1 MPISIAMSP
10 FDICRDC
17 IKLLLSDP
25 LLGNNLTDLASRFG
39 LSASH
44 FQKLFKRYVGVSPK
58 QFQQSVL
65 IQQAQPRLLTQSI
78 LNTSESLGL
87 SSSSRL
93 HDAFVQIEALSPGE
107 FKSQGEALVLRHA
120 RHDSVFG
127 PLVVVLSERGIFY
140 LGFHDDSEEAL
151 LNILKRFPKAA
162 LIPCEDNS
170 LLSGDPFLSA
180 SPVKLHV
187 AATNF
192 QVQVWRALL
201 ATQPS
206 QLISYKDIANS
217 IGNPKGARGVGQA
230 VGANPVAFLIPC
242 HRVIKQS
249 GAISGYRWGVPAKHA
264 LLTWEHAL
272 TGLSS

>member
-17 IKLLLSDP
+17 IQLLLSDP
-25 LLGNNLTDLASRFG
+25 LLGNNLTNLASRYA

-44 FQKLFKRYVGVSPK
+44 FQKLFKRHVGVSPK

-78 LNTSESLGL
+78 LNASESLGL
-87 SSSSRL
+87 SSPSRL
-93 HDAFVQIEALSPGE
+93 HDAFVQIEAMSPGE
-107 FKSQGEALVLRHA
+107 FKSQGEALVLRYA

-140 LGFHDDSEEAL
+140 LGFHHETEEAL
-151 LNILKRFPKAA
+151 INILKRFPKASIT
-162 LIPCEDNS
+162 LCEDNS

-249 GAISGYRWGVPAKHA
+249 GAISGYRWGVPTKHA